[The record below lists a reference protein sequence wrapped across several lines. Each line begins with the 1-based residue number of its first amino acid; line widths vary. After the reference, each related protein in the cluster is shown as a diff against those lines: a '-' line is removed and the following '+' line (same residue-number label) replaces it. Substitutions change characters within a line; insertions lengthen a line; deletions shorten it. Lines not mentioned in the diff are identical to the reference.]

1 MINLYKISRNL
12 YNRSCYH
19 ACRGNTLRMKAYYY
33 ASSALLEVKT
43 FVQSKGY

>member
-1 MINLYKISRNL
+1 MITLYKISSKF

-33 ASSALLEVKT
+33 ASNALLEAKS
-43 FVQSKGY
+43 FLQSF